1 LSQEADTYLR
11 VEGEDDLVTNVRGDI
26 VRAVDQAGALAHLDV
41 DGSCLYSGCSQSSDA
56 KDEIGEMHC
65 EDGFLIIEPRRQI

>member
-1 LSQEADTYLR
+1 MSQEADTYLR

-26 VRAVDQAGALAHLDV
+26 VRAVDQAGAFAHLDV